1 MYEKT
6 IVHEKKIGSPDLQEP
21 MQHTEVNTT
30 LTNCRF
36 KEYTISVNDCVSIKT
51 IEALLSSIFSL
62 DTKKIKSQSSEIMTN
77 EPSND
82 KELTLVDERFLLH
95 LAYGIQGVDEY
106 NPDITPDLIKKQ
118 IQELVQLH
126 PQRQDAAQY
135 FLMHFNT
142 VTRNHGKKMS
152 QANIGDYALQQSD
165 TPIDFFPAFKKS
177 ASNNKTINAMSHDL
191 SLFNRLNFMEVMS
204 NYVNKGL
211 PIPEVN
217 AITTGYNLLNEQIS
231 TDILSAQDDHA
242 LFKEKIKIYLKVAKT
257 LLTDKLS
264 KDLQSAGI
272 ISLVLSLN
280 QDLISKVLPKEKK
293 INHKIN
299 KLFQLFQPIG
309 NFKQLRAMAEESS
322 CILPFWVIMKD
333 IIISKENIFWNK
345 IFVLGEQY
353 YNLANQFITLKSI
366 IDNHKRFNPNYLTN
380 LPMILELNTKK
391 PENKTS
397 SLSKNTHSRHSLHI
411 TSSEKKE
418 TPPLA
423 SSIHSPYFGRGRANT
438 CITTTTQIDQENFNL
453 TPRSTTINSSKS
465 DLRRSFF
472 AQSRSSGFNSG
483 ALTALNANN
492 STQSFE
498 SNEELKITT
507 NGM

>member
-1 MYEKT
+1 
-6 IVHEKKIGSPDLQEP
+6 
-21 MQHTEVNTT
+21 
-30 LTNCRF
+30 
-36 KEYTISVNDCVSIKT
+36 
-51 IEALLSSIFSL
+51 
-62 DTKKIKSQSSEIMTN
+62 
-77 EPSND
+77 
-82 KELTLVDERFLLH
+82 
-95 LAYGIQGVDEY
+95 
-106 NPDITPDLIKKQ
+106 
-118 IQELVQLH
+118 
-126 PQRQDAAQY
+126 
-135 FLMHFNT
+135 
-142 VTRNHGKKMS
+142 
-152 QANIGDYALQQSD
+152 
-165 TPIDFFPAFKKS
+165 
-177 ASNNKTINAMSHDL
+177 
-191 SLFNRLNFMEVMS
+191 MS

-418 TPPLA
+418 PPPPWHRVYIPL
-423 SSIHSPYFGRGRANT
+423 I
-438 CITTTTQIDQENFNL
+438 
-453 TPRSTTINSSKS
+453 
-465 DLRRSFF
+465 
-472 AQSRSSGFNSG
+472 SG
-483 ALTALNANN
+483 
-492 STQSFE
+492 E
-498 SNEELKITT
+498 DVPIRV
-507 NGM
+507 